1 MNIGIST
8 VYWPW
13 FTPEQQLEMALLA
26 DELGL
31 HSVWVSEAWGQDAV
45 SMLGL
50 LAGRTE
56 HVRLGTAIMQ
66 IPARKATAAAMAAAS
81 VDVLSG
87 GRMMLGLGPSGPQV
101 SEGWYGEPFAK
112 PLARTRAYVET
123 IRAALG
129 GERMPVQ
136 LPDGVEGSGLG
147 KELRLLARPA
157 QARIPIYLGATA
169 PKGLQQCGEI
179 ADGWIGVFVDPSQP
193 GASIGPVLDAVQ
205 SAGRPREDFEVL
217 ALTPTAIAPTV
228 EEALDV
234 VRPWISFYLGAMGA
248 KGKNFYVDLAA
259 RYGFAD
265 EAALVQDRYLD
276 GDQAGAAAAVPR
288 ELLERVAIATTPD
301 GLAGRLQE
309 YADAGVDTMISIPS
323 GDLLGTVRALAAV
336 NAAAR

>member
-13 FTPEQQLEMALLA
+13 FTAEQQLEMAVLA

-81 VDVLSG
+81 IDVLSG

-123 IRAALG
+123 IRAALA
-129 GERMPVQ
+129 GERLPVQ
-136 LPDGVEGSGLG
+136 LPEGVEGTGLG
-147 KELRLLARPA
+147 KELRLLARP
-157 QARIPIYLGATA
+157 QQERLPIYLGATA
-169 PKGLQQCGEI
+169 PKGLAQCGEI
-179 ADGWIGVFVDPSQP
+179 ADGWIGVFVDPSAP
-193 GASIGPVLDAVQ
+193 EATITPLLAAVDE
-205 SAGRPREDFEVL
+205 AGRAREDFEL
-217 ALTPTAIAPTV
+217 CALTPTVIAATE
-228 EEALDV
+228 EEALDG
-234 VRPWISFYLGAMGA
+234 VRPWIAFYLGAMGA
-248 KGKNFYVDLAA
+248 KGKNFYVDLAG

-265 EAALVQDRYLD
+265 EAVAVQDRYLE
-276 GDQAGAAAAVPR
+276 GDQAGAAALVPE
-288 ELLERVAIATTPD
+288 ELLRRVTIATTPD
-301 GLAGRLQE
+301 GLRARLDE
-309 YADAGVDTMISIPS
+309 YADSGIDTMISIPG
-323 GDLLGTVRALAAV
+323 GDRLGTVRALAAV
-336 NAAAR
+336 AAG